1 MLSVMTTPTNASA
14 ALGLRVRQ
22 AILAAPSD
30 VYAVA
35 KATGLTTSDVNARL
49 DGRAQF
55 TAPELVMVGGLLRV
69 SPVDLLEGIA

>member
-1 MLSVMTTPTNASA
+1 MVSIMTPTNAA
-14 ALGLRVRQ
+14 TALGLRVRQ

-30 VYAVA
+30 VNAVA

-49 DGRAQF
+49 NGHAQF
-55 TAPELVMVGGLLRV
+55 TVPELVMVGGLLRV